1 MKTLKLTAL
10 SLLLGANIASALPCD
25 GFKINVKNNLADN
38 LVVTTVKLHHGDLTP
53 DGIQKI
59 DKRSEQPF
67 VVNNSPEAASMKG
80 EFSFHTLSIPSRNVK
95 IKFELAN
102 KGPICQ
108 YTEISNEGDYAVN
121 VNRFPGQVDFNIDNK

>member
-10 SLLLGANIASALPCD
+10 ALIMGSNIALALPCD
-25 GFKINVKNNLADN
+25 GFKINVKNNLADD

-59 DKRSEQPF
+59 DKRTEQPF
-67 VVNNSPEAASMKG
+67 VVNNSPENASMKG

-95 IKFELAN
+95 INFELAN
-102 KGPICQ
+102 RGPICQ
-108 YTEISNEGDYAVN
+108 FTQVSTEGNYAVN
-121 VNRFPGQVDFNIDNK
+121 INPFPGQVDFNIDNQ